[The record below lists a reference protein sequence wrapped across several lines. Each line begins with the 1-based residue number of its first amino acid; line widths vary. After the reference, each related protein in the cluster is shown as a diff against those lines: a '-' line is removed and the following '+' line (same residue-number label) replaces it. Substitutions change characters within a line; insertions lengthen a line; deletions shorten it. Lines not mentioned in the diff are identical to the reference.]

1 MKFYRIHSSEN
12 ISICHKAKIIICDL
26 NAYTYKYI
34 YNNKDKYKLK
44 IDKEL
49 ETNTEFKN
57 IALWKMKIS
66 KLA

>member
-1 MKFYRIHSSEN
+1 MVLVTDSH
-12 ISICHKAKIIICDL
+12 II
-26 NAYTYKYI
+26 KYI